1 MKKLLSIFL
10 AAILIFSGVY
20 AASKYMPEVSAAES
34 PENLI
39 TNGGFENV
47 ENWSEKGGNG
57 WWWISGAAS
66 TSTKR
71 LTDTEHYG
79 ESGYSLRLENG
90 TGPDRC
96 WNIFSVKENTNYIVS
111 FKAKFSSISDR
122 AYWCINT
129 EADPENKNTTPI
141 ITNKFE
147 VTGEKE
153 TFNWVTKACEFNS
166 GNNTSL
172 ALVFATYTG
181 TLGYIDDVSVV
192 EVTASDNL
200 IKDGGFEYGKL
211 YWGVDGQNINAL
223 SDKWVGNYFK
233 TGEGRTGSSATVEKG
248 YNKYLF
254 TKFDCEANTD
264 YLLTYYAKSA
274 KGIKTVVLP
283 SSYVEGG
290 KKINNIA
297 DSNSLVKKNTD
308 DTYAGENTEFT
319 KRELI
324 FNSGNN
330 TELALAF
337 YRVSGSTGNTD
348 NRFDNVSVVKM
359 NKSANVAIS
368 TISEGKFA
376 PDSNGYFVPYGSIM
390 NGDTAAKKN
399 ADGSFDV
406 SGITEDFTVDYFKA
420 PSENGI
426 TTFGVGYKGVTTG
439 YETEKE
445 NAAGLQFGSYTESA
459 ADGKEFYT
467 LVIRGQ
473 DDATVNKLSDSL
485 KTSMVNKYLS
495 WNLGLDDK
503 WGGYTDSASGTK
515 YEIKVVKQSNYM
527 WKNTDGTN
535 LQYAVRLYGDF
546 TDNTEL
552 AGKSF
557 SAIGFSKNGNE
568 ITFASSFKT
577 ASYSSLAN

>member
-1 MKKLLSIFL
+1 MKRTLSIFL
-10 AAILIFSGVY
+10 AAALVATALFCSGKIPFVM
-20 AASKYMPEVSAAES
+20 KAEDV
-34 PENLI
+34 NLI
-39 TNGGFENV
+39 TNGGFEDSNKGWTWVDTKESSSKYVTEEKGYESTHSMRLKDGEGGGKGDYCYQEFNV
-47 ENWSEKGGNG
+47 EK
-57 WWWISGAAS
+57 
-66 TSTKR
+66 
-71 LTDTEHYG
+71 
-79 ESGYSLRLENG
+79 
-90 TGPDRC
+90 
-96 WNIFSVKENTNYIVS
+96 NIDYIVS
-111 FKAKFSSISDR
+111 FKAYFEKLDTKKQTQWGIISGSG
-122 AYWCINT
+122 NT
-129 EADPENKNTTPI
+129 FDTNVTLFAETLQDTTGD
-141 ITNKFE
+141 TVFD
-147 VTGEKE
+147 
-153 TFNWVTKACEFNS
+153 WVTKAHSFNS
-166 GNNTSL
+166 GDNDKL
-172 ALVFATYTG
+172 RLVFRTYTG
-181 TLGYIDDVSVV
+181 TLGYVDDVSVV
-192 EVTASDNL
+192 KVAETDNL

-274 KGIKTVVLP
+274 IGIKTVVLP
-283 SSYVEGG
+283 TSYVEGG